1 MKTSVI
7 VLGVGCAA
15 TMAILLSTDNGIP
28 GTNLFRS
35 SGNIETESGYDE
47 QVEELLTPLPDN
59 ASGLNRVLSRLHTTS
74 VQAFES
80 IPAPVFGSDRMW
92 SYSLLNDGTPPK
104 HQPLLSVLNN
114 PGNGRKI
121 IRPQSELQ
129 ADEAWLWLQLMYGVT
144 DSGFVYRSRDLEPD
158 VISKSLKMGWTP
170 DGRKAGWG
178 RVVDSSISQNERERT
193 PHLVVG
199 YPVISHIKEDRLRTQ
214 KYDVHLPSSTPMAS
228 SDRIWRVQQMELVSL
243 LKHDPPVAYKDQGP
257 VSMSSFTKFTEKAR
271 STRSLNEMEVAS
283 LEALTEGKDR
293 VFAWNASEERL
304 QLLGAIRAK
313 DQCLKCHE
321 VKRGDLLG
329 AFTYWIEEEQQTPN
343 EATTSQ
349 DEAQRPR

>member
-35 SGNIETESGYDE
+35 SGDIETESGYDE

-80 IPAPVFGSDRMW
+80 IPAPVFGYDRSW
-92 SYSLLNDGTPPK
+92 SYSLLNEGTPPK
-104 HQPLLSVLNN
+104 HQPEVTVLNN
-114 PGNGRKI
+114 RSNGRTIK
-121 IRPQSELQ
+121 RPQSELK
-129 ADEAWLWLQLMYGVT
+129 ADEAWLWLQLMFGVT
-144 DSGFVYRSRDLEPD
+144 DRGFVYRSRDLQSDIVEKSSHIGWRAEHQTVD
-158 VISKSLKMGWTP
+158 WRRVI
-170 DGRKAGWG
+170 
-178 RVVDSSISQNERERT
+178 DSSLSSKEREAASQM
-193 PHLVVG
+193 VVG
-199 YPVISHIKEDRLRTQ
+199 YPVISNIKEDRMRSQ
-214 KYDVHLPSSTPMAS
+214 KYDVQLPSSSPVTAN
-228 SDRIWRVQQMELVSL
+228 DRIWRVRQMELVSL
-243 LKHDPPVAYKDQGP
+243 LKHNPPVAYKDRGP
-257 VSMSSFTKFTEKAR
+257 VAMNRPAEKPR
-271 STRSLNEMEVAS
+271 PTRSLNEMEVAS

-293 VFAWNASEERL
+293 VFAWNASAERL

-313 DQCLKCHE
+313 DQCLKCHD